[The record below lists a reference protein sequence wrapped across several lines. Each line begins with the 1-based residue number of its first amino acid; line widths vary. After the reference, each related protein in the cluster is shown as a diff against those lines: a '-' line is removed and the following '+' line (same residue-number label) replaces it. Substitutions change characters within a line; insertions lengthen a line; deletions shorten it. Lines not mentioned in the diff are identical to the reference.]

1 MTPEP
6 VSGLS
11 VMAIAAVGLVINIL
25 VAWSLSRDRKNMNT
39 RAALLHVMGDL
50 LGSVAAIVAGAV
62 IYFGGPTIARPDSLA
77 RRLLPASACNLGD
90 PPRLDARSS

>member
-1 MTPEP
+1 MLCVVGWIFFEAVSRIMTPEP

-39 RAALLHVMGDL
+39 RAA
-50 LGSVAAIVAGAV
+50 
-62 IYFGGPTIARPDSLA
+62 FCT
-77 RRLLPASACNLGD
+77 
-90 PPRLDARSS
+90 